1 MLKQILKLVKYTK
14 KIDLQGEDEINY
26 KIKQLDCDQRIALD
40 MGVDYAKKCER
51 AGKHQ
56 CNRPIAPLVI
66 VHGGSGTGKSTII
79 DALSQSL
86 ERIFRKPGDN
96 PNHPYVL
103 KVAFTG
109 NAAFIVQ
116 GQTLHSAFNFPY
128 GNQIL
133 SLSDKI
139 RDERR
144 TLLRNLRAVI
154 VDEMSLVKSDMLY
167 QIHFRLMKDIFQNDT
182 YFGGVAVFVL
192 GDILQIEPVKG
203 TPIYSAP
210 RDQRLKLCHAVEDLW
225 KKFIVI
231 NLNTNHR
238 QGDDKAY
245 ANLLNR
251 IRVGDTP
258 QKILRN

>member
-1 MLKQILKLVKYTK
+1 MLDI
-14 KIDLQGEDEINY
+14 
-26 KIKQLDCDQRIALD
+26 DQRIVVD
-40 MGVDYAKKCER
+40 IGVDYAKKCER
-51 AGKHQ
+51 AGKSK
-56 CNRPIAPLVI
+56 CNKPTAPLVI
-66 VHGGSGTGKSTII
+66 VHGGAGTGKSTVI

-86 ERIFRKPGDN
+86 EQIFRKPGDD
-96 PNHPYVL
+96 PNHPYL
-103 KVAFTG
+103 IKAAFTG
-109 NAAFIVQ
+109 NAAFIIH

-167 QIHFRLMKDIFQNDT
+167 QLHFRLMKDIFQNDLP
-182 YFGGVAVFVL
+182 FGGVSVFVL

-203 TPIYSAP
+203 SSIYSVP
-210 RDQRLKLCHAVEDLW
+210 RDQRLQICHAFEDLW

-231 NLNTNHR
+231 NLNKNHR
-238 QGDDKAY
+238 QGDDKGY
-245 ANLLNR
+245 ADLLNR
-251 IRVGDTP
+251 VRVGQQTREDVA
-258 QKILRN
+258 KLKGILSPRKNL